1 MFLVRVGEEG
11 DSYLSTLISQALFMR
26 ILEP

>member
-11 DSYLSTLISQALFMR
+11 DSYLSTLISHALLMR